1 MKSISRR
8 ALSLYLLII
17 LFLAGCGLLY
27 FNLVTNANEW
37 AMNRANKHL
46 YSDGALSTAGDILD
60 SNGNVLI
67 TTEKGK
73 RVYSNNKS

>member
-8 ALSLYLLII
+8 ALMLYALIL

-27 FNLVTNANEW
+27 FNLVTNANDW

-46 YSDGALSTAGDILD
+46 YSNGALSTAGDILD
-60 SNGNVLI
+60 TNGNI
-67 TTEKGK
+67 I
-73 RVYSNNKS
+73 